1 MSLRSLTTALG
12 TLLVLAVASPAAALS
27 GIAIRALCEGDG
39 GVKGDNAP
47 VAKAA
52 RAEGDAAFARRA
64 DAKQVDLA
72 IAAYERSLAANAAQP
87 EVRVKLSR
95 AYYLIGDGRYRFA
108 EEDEAQLEAFE
119 KGMRHAAAALATV
132 NPAFRSRICSGAP
145 LGDAMAVLDRASV
158 PALYWFATHLGKYGL
173 AKDLLEVLANK
184 DMIFQS
190 MARLRELAPDYFYY
204 APDRYLGAYYTKVP
218 FPAGD
223 LPRSLAHFQASMRGA
238 RDYFATYVLTA
249 ELYALKAKAK
259 TPESA
264 KFCRADSATGAAAG
278 AENACRR
285 LFRVMLEH
293 VVKAENKL
301 PDIAAEQEVERQKAK
316 RLLEELDTYF
326 PSAN

>member
-1 MSLRSLTTALG
+1 MSLRGLTTALG
-12 TLLVLAVASPAAALS
+12 TLLVFAVASPAEALS

-39 GVKGDNAP
+39 AVTGDDAA

-64 DAKQVDLA
+64 DAKQADLA
-72 IAAYERSLAANAAQP
+72 IAAYERSLAAHAAQP

-108 EEDEAQLEAFE
+108 EEDDAQLEAFE

-158 PALYWFATHLGKYGL
+158 PALYF
-173 AKDLLEVLANK
+173 
-184 DMIFQS
+184 
-190 MARLRELAPDYFYY
+190 
-204 APDRYLGAYYTKVP
+204 
-218 FPAGD
+218 
-223 LPRSLAHFQASMRGA
+223 
-238 RDYFATYVLTA
+238 LTA

-326 PSAN
+326 PSAS